1 MKVQGHS
8 VNRNRLWKHAP
19 GVLLCICL
27 CGDFQ
32 ASPAQSGSGQ
42 QVIATWNCDVNGAW
56 RDIVG
61 RHGDRPDQQIEK
73 RLVSALKDRNTQV
86 RKNAAIALGE
96 IRSVRAVKPLVAA
109 FRDNDQLVRACAGT
123 SLVKIGPPAVLPL
136 ISILK
141 DNDPFV
147 PALAAV
153 TLSVIHDPQARQALM
168 GALSEQN
175 TKVILGAHTLFLK
188 LGVPG
193 SEAALIQTLTKF
205 PNREMAEEFQNS
217 GNPRLQQ
224 AAAAWAHKY
233 KEWLAPPHTWGALR
247 WGCGEALPPPG
258 ANAIN
263 RGEGR

>member
-1 MKVQGHS
+1 MNVQGQS
-8 VNRNRLWKHAP
+8 VNRKRLWKHAP

-27 CGDFQ
+27 WANFQ
-32 ASPAQSGSGQ
+32 PSSAQSDSGQ
-42 QVIATWNCDVNGAW
+42 QVIATWNCDANGAW

-61 RHGDRPDQQIEK
+61 RHGDRSNKQIEK
-73 RLVSALKDRNTQV
+73 RLVSALRDKNTQV

-96 IRSVRAVKPLVAA
+96 IRSERAIRPLVAA
-109 FRDNDQLVRACAGT
+109 LKDSDQLVRACAGT

-136 ISILK
+136 IGILK

-153 TLSVIHDPQARQALM
+153 TLSVIPDPQGRQALM

-175 TKVILGAHTLFLK
+175 TKAILGAHTLFLK
-188 LGVPG
+188 LGIPG
-193 SEAALIQTLTKF
+193 SEAALIQTLTVF

-217 GNPRLQQ
+217 GNPMLRA
-224 AAAAWAHKY
+224 AAAAWAQKY
-233 KEWLAPPHTWGALR
+233 KEWLAPPHNWGALR
-247 WGCGEALPPPG
+247 WGCGDSLPPPG

-263 RGEGR
+263 RAEGR